1 MSEHETETPETPP
14 PAPEPRRLFRSRES
28 RVLGGVAGGLGRYF
42 GIDPIIFRLGFVGL
56 TFLSGVGIILY
67 LVALLFV
74 PAEGDEQAPRRGVL
88 TWVAAVVLGC
98 LALLLFANSFFWFD

>member
-1 MSEHETETPETPP
+1 MSEHETENPETQP
-14 PAPEPRRLFRSRES
+14 PAAEPEPRRLFRSRDS
-28 RVLGGVAGGLGRYF
+28 RVIGGVAGGLGRYF
-42 GIDPIIFRLGFVGL
+42 NVDPIIFRLAFVGL

-88 TWVAAVVLGC
+88 TWVAAVVPGGI
-98 LALLLFANSFFWFD
+98 ALLLFANSF